1 LSTASADLE
10 LMRASLLLESDPPA
24 AARRASEILARF
36 PGHAEA
42 SLLLATACRNLGEPA
57 TAASVLE
64 GLMAGIAESPAILLE
79 LGRAY
84 AAAGRSAEAI
94 AVMQRAVA
102 ADPQFADGWQ
112 DLAAQ
117 YFVAGD
123 TLAGDNAYERYT
135 LLWRR
140 PQELAD
146 AMRALAANRVE
157 AAEQILRRRL
167 QHTPHDVAALRLLT
181 EVALR
186 REDDLQAERSL
197 GQCLA
202 LAPGYAAAR
211 YDLARL
217 LYSQQRI
224 AEMLVQLARLL
235 AAQPRNLHYLGLK
248 AHGLRILGNNDEAM
262 ALVQELIAEY
272 PLEEQVWILYGTVLR
287 EIGEQPRAIEAFRQA
302 LVVRPGS
309 SSAYASLANL
319 KTFRFSAE
327 DLTAMREQ
335 LALDS
340 VRGADRVQLEF
351 ALGAA
356 FEHRN
361 EFADSFEHYARG
373 NGLHRS
379 TLFYDPGFVTERVQ
393 RTRALFNARFFA
405 ERQGWGSQ
413 QTDPI
418 FIVGMPRSGSTLLEQ
433 MLACHSQ
440 AEGTRELPDLP
451 VLALELLASVDEP
464 TQATLFEK
472 FDALRADEVAALAAR
487 YLQSTRGHRHLG
499 KARFV
504 DKLPGNWSLL
514 GFAMLL
520 FPRASII
527 DARRHPLA
535 SGFSCYKQLFSRGQQ
550 FTYDLREVGLFARD
564 YTVLMQHFDD
574 ILPGRVHRVH
584 YERLISDPEGELRRL
599 LEYCGLPFEEQCLR
613 FHENRRAVSTLS
625 SEQVRQPLY
634 SESVDHWRNYEQWL
648 GPLKEALGGLV
659 EAYPQVPTT

>member
-1 LSTASADLE
+1 MSTASADLE

-24 AARRASEILARF
+24 AARRASEILAQF

-64 GLMAGIAESPAILLE
+64 GLVAGNAESPSILLE

-112 DLAAQ
+112 HLAAQ

-123 TLAGDNAYERYT
+123 TLAGDDAYERYT

-146 AMRALAANRVE
+146 AMRALADNRVE
-157 AAEQILRRRL
+157 AAEQILQRRL

-235 AAQPRNLHYLGLK
+235 AAQPRNLNYLGLK
-248 AHGLRILGNNDEAM
+248 AHGLRILGNNDAAM
-262 ALVQELIAEY
+262 KLVQELIAEY

-287 EIGEQPRAIEAFRQA
+287 EVGEQPRAIEAFRQA
-302 LVVRPGS
+302 LIVRPGS

-319 KTFRFSAE
+319 KTFRFSTE
-327 DLTAMREQ
+327 ELTAMREQ

-356 FEHRN
+356 FEHRH
-361 EFADSFEHYARG
+361 EFAQSFEHYARG
-373 NGLHRS
+373 NSLHRS

-393 RTRALFNARFFA
+393 RTRALFNAQFFA

-451 VLALELLASVDEP
+451 MLALELLANVAEP
-464 TQATLFEK
+464 TQASLFEK
-472 FDALRADEVAALAAR
+472 FDALRPEEVATLAAR

-564 YTVLMQHFDD
+564 YTTLMQHFDD

-584 YERLISDPEGELRRL
+584 YEHLISDPEAELRRL

-634 SESVDHWRNYEQWL
+634 SESVDHWRNYEPWL
-648 GPLKEALGGLV
+648 GPLKDALGGLV
-659 EAYPQVPTT
+659 AQYPQVPKP